1 MTRKKVS
8 TTYKREYSPERSAQR
23 PSVMRSFDANYNYR
37 EYRRAVEH
45 GHQRSPFV
53 WDDWEYEL
61 ESDDSEPTQQTRV
74 IGQSSNEC
82 ITIHTSYLAYH
93 RPTTCYIIIANRER
107 TVPSD

>member
-1 MTRKKVS
+1 MTKKKVT

-23 PSVMRSFDANYNYR
+23 PSVIRSFDANYNYR

-61 ESDDSEPTQQTRV
+61 GSSDDETNDKQK
-74 IGQSSNEC
+74 GQ
-82 ITIHTSYLAYH
+82 
-93 RPTTCYIIIANRER
+93 
-107 TVPSD
+107 